1 MKDWIPFEEG
11 KFRVEKAY
19 LFSPA
24 NAAITL
30 ENPYIEIFTGRT
42 GKKSLTGGGLVRNI
56 LLVDL
61 LEDFDEIDMLLDL
74 GGDFRYHLTAPDI
87 QAGKVFSPDIKSS
100 LRFTPREPWQALT
113 PEDFDARCSQFKMIT
128 L

>member
-1 MKDWIPFEEG
+1 MQDWIPFEEG

-19 LFSPA
+19 LFTPA

-30 ENPYIEIFTGRT
+30 ESPYIEIFTGRT
-42 GKKSLTGGGLVRNI
+42 GKKSLTGGGLVSNI
-56 LLVDL
+56 LLVEL
-61 LEDFDEIDMLLDL
+61 LEDFDEIDLLLDL
-74 GGDFRYHLTAPDI
+74 GGDFKYHLSTPDI

-100 LRFTPREPWQALT
+100 LRFTPRRPWQALT
-113 PEDFDARCSQFKMIT
+113 PEDFDARCSQFEMVT